1 MNKIQIIY
9 KNKNFLAINKP
20 AGLLMHQTS
29 FSTKKE
35 PTLADFLLK
44 NFPEVKNVGDD
55 PINRPGIVHRLDKD
69 TSGVILI
76 ARNQN
81 YFEYLKNLFQK
92 HQIKKTYLALVYGKI
107 NPPDGG
113 RKGLTLS
120 LPKGVIESAI
130 SLKPGTTKR
139 TIHKGKMTKE
149 AITEYEVV
157 KIFEHINEKDNAKY
171 FSLVKV
177 MPKTGRTHQIR
188 VHLAS
193 IGNPIVGDTM
203 YGHKENTLN
212 LMRQFLHAESIEFN
226 IDENNKIKIEADL
239 PEDLRKGLKNLD
251 K

>member
-1 MNKIQIIY
+1 MNIEIIY
-9 KNKNFLAINKP
+9 KNEEFLAINKP
-20 AGLLMHQTS
+20 AGLLMHQTV

-35 PTLADFLLK
+35 PTLVDFLLK

-76 ARNQN
+76 ARNQR

-92 HQIKKTYLALVYGKI
+92 HQIKKTYLALVCGKL
-107 NPPDGG
+107 
-113 RKGLTLS
+113 KKE
-120 LPKGVIESAI
+120 KGVIESAI

-139 TIHKGKMTKE
+139 TIHKGKMTKD
-149 AITEYEVV
+149 AVTEYEVI
-157 KIFEHINEKDNAKY
+157 KIFELINEKGNAKY

-203 YGHKENTLN
+203 YGPKENSLN
-212 LMRQFLHAESIEFN
+212 LKRQFLHAESIEFN
-226 IDENNKIKIEADL
+226 IDEKNKIKIEADL
-239 PEDLRKGLKNLD
+239 PEDLKETLTQHHF
-251 K
+251 